1 MKSRNLIFVFVFSL
15 LFVFC
20 FMGNSITTYA
30 STTSAETINDK
41 LITIVH
47 TNTNKNFELLRD
59 YSKYSHVYAVSSADG
74 HTWIV
79 YGSVASTYDSTGSI
93 DNMSV
98 LIKPISG
105 TINYDEYFTGRKEN
119 TDKPYLSLYKPAVIG
134 DEIKYSNFDILDTS
148 GKVFFSAPK
157 VTAPVVIQA
166 VEELPGAIT
175 PTVTVIVT
183 VAVFCLALLIG
194 SIILV
199 PRLIHSFLR

>member
-1 MKSRNLIFVFVFSL
+1 MKSRNLMFVFVFSL

-20 FMGNSITTYA
+20 FMDNSITTYA
-30 STTSAETINDK
+30 STTSTETINDK

-47 TNTNKNFELLRD
+47 ANNDTKYELLRD
-59 YSKYSHVYAVSSADG
+59 YSKYSHVYAVASGS
-74 HTWIV
+74 HIWIV
-79 YGSVASTYDSTGSI
+79 YGSVASTYDSTGVI
-93 DNMSV
+93 DSSFV
-98 LIKPISG
+98 FIKPISG
-105 TINYDEYFTGRKEN
+105 TINYDEYFTSRKDY
-119 TDKPYLSLYKPAVIG
+119 TDKPYLSLYKPGVVG
-134 DEIKYSNFDILDTS
+134 NEIKYSNFDILDTS